1 MGTLSGPLARPTL
14 LQYIIATMA
23 GANEAELREA
33 FKLFDADGDGMI
45 SAEELVTLIS
55 KVGGQMADAD
65 AKALIHAADKDGNQ
79 GIDFSE
85 FAKFWEAL
93 HGDDEGKIRAEF
105 GKLDTDNS
113 GYITRDEMVAVIDGS
128 FQGDKMEEAKKA
140 IDKLDVD
147 KDGRVSYPEFI
158 LVMKY
163 KQ

>member
-1 MGTLSGPLARPTL
+1 MGLLSEISPQKQQITDN
-14 LQYIIATMA
+14 MA
-23 GANEAELREA
+23 GASEAELKEA
-33 FKLFDADGDGMI
+33 FKLFDIDGDGVI
-45 SAEELVTLIS
+45 TIEELSSLVS
-55 KVGGQMADAD
+55 KVGGDMSNADAT
-65 AKALIHAADKDGNQ
+65 ALIKAADKDGNM

-85 FAKFWEAL
+85 FAKLWEAL

-105 GKLDTDNS
+105 GKLDTDSS
-113 GYITRDEMVAVIDGS
+113 GYITRDEMVAVIS
-128 FQGDKMEEAKKA
+128 SEFQGDKMEEAKKA